1 MMISFWSPVKDEL
14 VSGIAVLMAT
24 AGCKEF
30 SCKVVLTDNYVGRGN
45 IGSCLFGEAY
55 NRFRKDYDRA
65 RSECYER
72 GDSFIRFL
80 RKETG
85 KAIGYGRTLEI
96 LSDQLYFLPLNQSL
110 RSDIYEYGFDRE
122 FPDILDFCEARF
134 DFLLLNTES
143 RGNLST
149 KTILNCADQVVIL
162 LPTAE
167 WMVDILMEE
176 YASVLQHAVIVFHG
190 QPDSGFL
197 RRMKRK
203 YSAFRNKMLYLPVT
217 EEAKE
222 AIREGKI
229 VEYYERVSEKCRE
242 GDTDPVMQKL
252 RYITFS
258 VMRKEKR
265 ETKLRYEEMRALF
278 EKRNRDPFS
287 KKYSLPSAESY
298 VAEQETDR
306 F

>member
-24 AGCKEF
+24 AGCMEF
-30 SCKVVLTDNYVGRGN
+30 SCKVVLTDNYVGQGN
-45 IGSCLFGEAY
+45 IGRCLFGEAY
-55 NRFRKDYDRA
+55 NRFRRDYDRA

-85 KAIGYGRTLEI
+85 NAIAYGRTLEI
-96 LSDQLYFLPLNQSL
+96 LNEQLYFLPLNQSL

-122 FPDILDFCEARF
+122 FPDICDFCEARF

-149 KTILNCADQVVIL
+149 KTILNCADQIVIL

-167 WMVDILMEE
+167 WMLDLLMEE
-176 YASVLQHAVIVFHG
+176 YASVLPHAVIVFHG
-190 QPDSGFL
+190 EPDSGFL

-203 YSAFRNKMLYLPVT
+203 YAAFRSKMLFLPISDEV
-217 EEAKE
+217 KE

-229 VEYYERVSEKCRE
+229 IEYYVNASEKYRE
-242 GDTDPVMQKL
+242 GNADPVMQKL

-258 VMRKEKR
+258 VMRKEKK

-278 EKRNRDPFS
+278 TERNRDPFAQ
-287 KKYSLPSAESY
+287 KYSLPPAESY
-298 VAEQETDR
+298 VAEQETER